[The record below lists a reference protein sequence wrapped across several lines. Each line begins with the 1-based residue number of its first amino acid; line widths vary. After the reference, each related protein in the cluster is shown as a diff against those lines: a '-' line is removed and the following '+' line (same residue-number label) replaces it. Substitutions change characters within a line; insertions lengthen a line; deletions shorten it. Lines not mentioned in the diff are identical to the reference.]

1 MIAASCAV
9 LSVAVLAEYV
19 FSMAARVP
27 GTATV
32 RDIMLAL
39 AVLAGLVGGMFRPDR
54 FLWPALV
61 TGVILMLDVPM
72 VTPGPTACPPTNT
85 NTSNSSTN
93 CATPPAGP
101 WATRTR
107 SSTRSKNTHQRKP
120 AGHRTSPLAAG
131 GRHSLYRRVTDN
143 GMVMFAFQLSE
154 SSVMSNV
161 PDMDSITVRYLLRPL
176 PSPSRTASSFSTSLA
191 EMMTCRRSKEIVTA
205 YHSCGAACLAMFRV
219 QFVEQSFEKVEDV
232 VRQWMVERPEDVVTL
247 ESEAAKA
254 TSLRLNDA
262 VKPFTL
268 LFDFPVGFV
277 VVICFDDAAAIVW
290 FVGAFKLSYHL
301 VGVVE
306 RRFGDGAQIGE
317 LALIL
322 LPIGGAITAACL
334 VDAQDHVGEVVADG
348 IVQVTRRVFAVESLP
363 ECRGRLP
370 LGEQQVETEPQRQWA

>member
-1 MIAASCAV
+1 MASVSKVTQMAHQFARIC
-9 LSVAVLAEYV
+9 V
-19 FSMAARVP
+19 F
-27 GTATV
+27 G
-32 RDIMLAL
+32 
-39 AVLAGLVGGMFRPDR
+39 
-54 FLWPALV
+54 
-61 TGVILMLDVPM
+61 DV
-72 VTPGPTACPPTNT
+72 
-85 NTSNSSTN
+85 
-93 CATPPAGP
+93 
-101 WATRTR
+101 
-107 SSTRSKNTHQRKP
+107 
-120 AGHRTSPLAAG
+120 
-131 GRHSLYRRVTDN
+131 
-143 GMVMFAFQLSE
+143 
-154 SSVMSNV
+154 
-161 PDMDSITVRYLLRPL
+161 
-176 PSPSRTASSFSTSLA
+176 
-191 EMMTCRRSKEIVTA
+191 
-205 YHSCGAACLAMFRV
+205 RV
-219 QFVEQSFEKVEDV
+219 QFVEQSFEQVEDV

>member
-1 MIAASCAV
+1 MD
-9 LSVAVLAEYV
+9 
-19 FSMAARVP
+19 
-27 GTATV
+27 G
-32 RDIMLAL
+32 
-39 AVLAGLVGGMFRPDR
+39 
-54 FLWPALV
+54 
-61 TGVILMLDVPM
+61 
-72 VTPGPTACPPTNT
+72 
-85 NTSNSSTN
+85 
-93 CATPPAGP
+93 
-101 WATRTR
+101 
-107 SSTRSKNTHQRKP
+107 
-120 AGHRTSPLAAG
+120 RTSRG
-131 GRHSLYRRVTDN
+131 CRH
-143 GMVMFAFQLSE
+143 
-154 SSVMSNV
+154 
-161 PDMDSITVRYLLRPL
+161 
-176 PSPSRTASSFSTSLA
+176 
-191 EMMTCRRSKEIVTA
+191 
-205 YHSCGAACLAMFRV
+205 
-219 QFVEQSFEKVEDV
+219 
-232 VRQWMVERPEDVVTL
+232 L

>member
-1 MIAASCAV
+1 MPPVEGDRDGVPFVRGGV
-9 LSVAVLAEYV
+9 L
-19 FSMAARVP
+19 
-27 GTATV
+27 G
-32 RDIMLAL
+32 
-39 AVLAGLVGGMFRPDR
+39 
-54 FLWPALV
+54 
-61 TGVILMLDVPM
+61 DV
-72 VTPGPTACPPTNT
+72 
-85 NTSNSSTN
+85 
-93 CATPPAGP
+93 
-101 WATRTR
+101 
-107 SSTRSKNTHQRKP
+107 
-120 AGHRTSPLAAG
+120 
-131 GRHSLYRRVTDN
+131 
-143 GMVMFAFQLSE
+143 
-154 SSVMSNV
+154 
-161 PDMDSITVRYLLRPL
+161 
-176 PSPSRTASSFSTSLA
+176 
-191 EMMTCRRSKEIVTA
+191 
-205 YHSCGAACLAMFRV
+205 RV

-322 LPIGGAITAACL
+322 LPIGGSITAACL

>member
-1 MIAASCAV
+1 
-9 LSVAVLAEYV
+9 
-19 FSMAARVP
+19 
-27 GTATV
+27 
-32 RDIMLAL
+32 
-39 AVLAGLVGGMFRPDR
+39 
-54 FLWPALV
+54 
-61 TGVILMLDVPM
+61 
-72 VTPGPTACPPTNT
+72 
-85 NTSNSSTN
+85 
-93 CATPPAGP
+93 
-101 WATRTR
+101 
-107 SSTRSKNTHQRKP
+107 
-120 AGHRTSPLAAG
+120 
-131 GRHSLYRRVTDN
+131 
-143 GMVMFAFQLSE
+143 MFAFQLSE

-205 YHSCGAACLAMFRV
+205 YHSCGAACLAMLDKKRV
-219 QFVEQSFEKVEDV
+219 EKVEDV